1 MVVDL
6 LIGPN
11 LKKSNLLMCRI
22 MLGLLWLLQCRVC
35 SPPRGEEGF
44 SYFSNFINPAGT
56 NLTDCEHAS
65 RLGNAR
71 DAVKPPQ
78 WGALMKLCK
87 LLFVCTVCLG
97 PGVWGFIRVC
107 DQLDCVDYYQG
118 V

>member
-1 MVVDL
+1 MCAILHVVRKISVTDEVQMFSIPL
-6 LIGPN
+6 TFN
-11 LKKSNLLMCRI
+11 L
-22 MLGLLWLLQCRVC
+22 
-35 SPPRGEEGF
+35 F
-44 SYFSNFINPAGT
+44 
-56 NLTDCEHAS
+56 EHAI
-65 RLGNAR
+65 RLRNAR

>member
-1 MVVDL
+1 MCAILHVVRKISVTDEVQMFSIPL
-6 LIGPN
+6 TFN
-11 LKKSNLLMCRI
+11 LFERAI
-22 MLGLLWLLQCRVC
+22 
-35 SPPRGEEGF
+35 
-44 SYFSNFINPAGT
+44 
-56 NLTDCEHAS
+56 
-65 RLGNAR
+65 RLRNAR